1 MFFDFFL
8 ANRKIFENFCKHFAI
23 QPPAFWWRSRSQ
35 HWELSDLV
43 YSFYLWHRMV
53 LHDIVWYGMVLHDI
67 VWYCMVLCGIAL
79 YSLALQNFVDI
90 VWYCNILGAVRL
102 GLLLL
107 FVNSV
112 ASPSSSKQ
120 SFSAAGVSTP
130 FIITMSA
137 LWWWLFQKGLLTD
150 LEVSRLNVS
159 RRIDKMQFCVWI
171 IIKLIPLKRNFNISF
186 SLESVQI
193 VRQGLSMW
201 GSASICQSKCWLPP
215 LPTLAKASWRQTKQQ
230 SRLLFLTAV
239 GGKFHRFVSYDDGFP
254 NWSIFTTSF
263 LYLDQ
268 LWSRSLLLSGFGKV
282 LKHFHCHKWPWVNT
296 FN

>member
-1 MFFDFFL
+1 MECWNSGKECVFWNFL
-8 ANRKIFENFCKHFAI
+8 ANRKIFETILQTFCNSTASI
-23 QPPAFWWRSRSQ
+23 LMTQPKST
-35 HWELSDLV
+35 
-43 YSFYLWHRMV
+43 
-53 LHDIVWYGMVLHDI
+53 
-67 VWYCMVLCGIAL
+67 
-79 YSLALQNFVDI
+79 
-90 VWYCNILGAVRL
+90 LGAVRL

-120 SFSAAGVSTP
+120 SFSAPGVSTP
-130 FIITMSA
+130 FIITMSE

-159 RRIDKMQFCVWI
+159 RRIDDMQFCVWI

-230 SRLLFLTAV
+230 SRLLFLTAL
-239 GGKFHRFVSYDDGFP
+239 GERFHRFVSYDGFA
-254 NWSIFTTSF
+254 NWSIFSTSF

>member
-1 MFFDFFL
+1 MQT
-8 ANRKIFENFCKHFAI
+8 FCNSTASI
-23 QPPAFWWRSRSQ
+23 LMTQPKST
-35 HWELSDLV
+35 
-43 YSFYLWHRMV
+43 
-53 LHDIVWYGMVLHDI
+53 
-67 VWYCMVLCGIAL
+67 
-79 YSLALQNFVDI
+79 
-90 VWYCNILGAVRL
+90 LGAVRL

-107 FVNSV
+107 FM
-112 ASPSSSKQ
+112 ASHGIAWYCVVLHGFVWYRIIFFGIAKFCWYCVLLQHFGSCQTWFTAPLCQLCRLSFIQQ

-130 FIITMSA
+130 FIITMSE

-150 LEVSRLNVS
+150 LEVSRINVS
-159 RRIDKMQFCVWI
+159 GRIDKMQFCVWI

-230 SRLLFLTAV
+230 SRLLFLTAL